1 MTRIAE
7 GTALEL
13 PPIAAQVVA
22 GLAGHVMDLQQRI
35 SSLDRELLAWFRQN
49 EVARRLETIP
59 GIGVVVATALAAT
72 VTDPQRFRS
81 GRQFAAW
88 LGLTPLANSSGGK
101 ERMGRISKM
110 GDPYLRRLM
119 VVGATSRVR
128 VARRAPDQE
137 RQLVDLLKRKPVRL
151 ATVALANRT
160 ARIVWALMARGGVY
174 RATGPAGAVPA

>member
-1 MTRIAE
+1 MELQGRL
-7 GTALEL
+7 TALE
-13 PPIAAQVVA
+13 
-22 GLAGHVMDLQQRI
+22 
-35 SSLDRELLAWFRQN
+35 RELLAWFRQN

-59 GIGVVVATALAAT
+59 GIGVVVATAFAAT

-128 VARRAPDQE
+128 VARRAPE
-137 RQLVDLLKRKPVRL
+137 RERPLADLLQRKPARAGNGRSRQPNGADRL
-151 ATVALANRT
+151 GVDGAGRCLPV
-160 ARIVWALMARGGVY
+160 ARIGDERFGLGFQEISRLQG
-174 RATGPAGAVPA
+174 R